1 MKSSATSMDATIYKS
16 LSLSNKKSNF
26 QMYNTP
32 SLTSYHNQIKKSK
45 IKNPFI
51 NSASSLYVDLLKQ
64 THFKKENRMLYEKN
78 YYINL
83 LKIKLKKKPEILPK
97 LKTLSSTKTFPISI
111 DNINSLTN
119 INFLKNSEKNM
130 KTFSYRNIN
139 NQKKNALYKRI
150 IDGKPTNLKSVYVHK
165 LLSSNNDP
173 GMKEGD
179 RQYNSNNNIEESE
192 YHPSIIIQTK
202 TMNND
207 YNLNKSK
214 MKFMIYHGK
223 NKAVKNISNSVEK
236 DIVRKYEG
244 ISNTRIKQLFLKNKL
259 IKVCNKMRSVQKD
272 VDNTKNKL
280 NDLFTTL
287 HKDIQFNLDEEYSK
301 DLL

>member
-16 LSLSNKKSNF
+16 FSLSNKKSNF
-26 QMYNTP
+26 KMYNTP

-45 IKNPFI
+45 IKNPYI
-51 NSASSLYVDLLKQ
+51 SSASSFFVDLLRQ
-64 THFKKENRMLYEKN
+64 TQFKKENRISYEKN

-97 LKTLSSTKTFPISI
+97 LKTLSSTNTFPISI

-119 INFLKNSEKNM
+119 INFLKNFEKNM

-139 NQKKNALYKRI
+139 NKRKNALYKRI
-150 IDGKPTNLKSVYVHK
+150 IDGQPTNLKSVYVHK
-165 LLSSNNDP
+165 ILSSNNES
-173 GMKEGD
+173 GAKEGD
-179 RQYNSNNNIEESE
+179 KQYYNNINEPE
-192 YHPSIIIQTK
+192 YQPSIIIQTK

-223 NKAVKNISNSVEK
+223 NKAIKNISNSVEK

-244 ISNTRIKQLFLKNKL
+244 INNTRIKQLFLKKKL
-259 IKVCNKMRSVQKD
+259 IKVCNKMKSVQKD

-280 NDLFTTL
+280 NNLFTTL

>member
-1 MKSSATSMDATIYKS
+1 MKSSATSMDATIYKNF
-16 LSLSNKKSNF
+16 SLSNKKSNF
-26 QMYNTP
+26 KMYNTP
-32 SLTSYHNQIKKSK
+32 LTSYHNQIKKNK
-45 IKNPFI
+45 IKNPYI
-51 NSASSLYVDLLKQ
+51 NSASSLFVDLLKQ
-64 THFKKENRMLYEKN
+64 THLKKENHVLYEKN

-119 INFLKNSEKNM
+119 INYLKNSDKNM
-130 KTFSYRNIN
+130 KTFSYRSIN

-150 IDGKPTNLKSVYVHK
+150 LDGKPTNLKSVYIHK
-165 LLSSNNDP
+165 LLSSNNYS
-173 GMKEGD
+173 GVKEED
-179 RQYNSNNNIEESE
+179 RQYYNNIDDPE
-192 YHPSIIIQTK
+192 YQPSIIIQTK

-214 MKFMIYHGK
+214 MKFMKYHGK
-223 NKAVKNISNSVEK
+223 NKSIKNIRNSVEK
-236 DIVRKYEG
+236 DIVHKYEG
-244 ISNTRIKQLFLKNKL
+244 INNARIKQLFLKNKL

-272 VDNTKNKL
+272 VDSTKNKL
-280 NDLFTTL
+280 NTLFTTL

>member
-16 LSLSNKKSNF
+16 SSLSNKKSHF
-26 QMYNTP
+26 KMFNTP
-32 SLTSYHNQIKKSK
+32 SLTSYHSQIRKSN
-45 IKNPFI
+45 IKNPYI
-51 NSASSLYVDLLKQ
+51 NSASSLFVDLLKQ
-64 THFKKENRMLYEKN
+64 THFKKENRILYEKN

-83 LKIKLKKKPEILPK
+83 LKMKLKKKPEILPK

-111 DNINSLTN
+111 DTINSLTN

-139 NQKKNALYKRI
+139 NQRKNALYKRI

-165 LLSSNNDP
+165 LLSTNNNS
-173 GMKEGD
+173 GVKEGEG
-179 RQYNSNNNIEESE
+179 QYNNNKIEEFE
-192 YHPSIIIQTK
+192 NQPSIIIQTK

-223 NKAVKNISNSVEK
+223 NKAFKNISNSVEK

-244 ISNTRIKQLFLKNKL
+244 INNTKIKQLFLKNKL

-280 NDLFTTL
+280 NNLFTTL
-287 HKDIQFNLDEEYSK
+287 HKDIQLNMDEEFSK
-301 DLL
+301 ELF

>member
-26 QMYNTP
+26 KMHNTP
-32 SLTSYHNQIKKSK
+32 SLTSYNNQIKKSK

-64 THFKKENRMLYEKN
+64 THFKKENRILYEKN

-192 YHPSIIIQTK
+192 YQPSIIIQTK

-223 NKAVKNISNSVEK
+223 NKAIKNISNSVEK

-244 ISNTRIKQLFLKNKL
+244 INNTRIKQLFLKNKL

-280 NDLFTTL
+280 NDLFINL
-287 HKDIQFNLDEEYSK
+287 HKDIQINMDEEYSK

>member
-1 MKSSATSMDATIYKS
+1 MSYKY
-16 LSLSNKKSNF
+16 LSNKKSNF
-26 QMYNTP
+26 KMYNTP
-32 SLTSYHNQIKKSK
+32 SLTSYNNQIKKSK

-51 NSASSLYVDLLKQ
+51 NSASSLFVDLLKQ
-64 THFKKENRMLYEKN
+64 THFKKENRILYEKN

-119 INFLKNSEKNM
+119 INFLKNSEKNL

-139 NQKKNALYKRI
+139 NQKKNVLYKRI

-192 YHPSIIIQTK
+192 YQPNIIIQTK

-223 NKAVKNISNSVEK
+223 NKAIKNISNSVEK

-244 ISNTRIKQLFLKNKL
+244 INKTRIKQLFLKNKL

-280 NDLFTTL
+280 NDLFTNL
-287 HKDIQFNLDEEYSK
+287 HKDIQINMDEEYSK

>member
-16 LSLSNKKSNF
+16 SSLSNKKSHF
-26 QMYNTP
+26 KMFNTP
-32 SLTSYHNQIKKSK
+32 SLTSYHSQIKKRI
-45 IKNPFI
+45 IKNPYI
-51 NSASSLYVDLLKQ
+51 NSASSLFVDLLKQ
-64 THFKKENRMLYEKN
+64 THFKKENRILYEKN

-83 LKIKLKKKPEILPK
+83 LKMKLKKKPEILPK
-97 LKTLSSTKTFPISI
+97 LKSLSSTKTFPISI
-111 DNINSLTN
+111 DTINSITN

-139 NQKKNALYKRI
+139 NQRKNALYKRI

-165 LLSSNNDP
+165 LLSTYNNS
-173 GMKEGD
+173 GVKEGD
-179 RQYNSNNNIEESE
+179 KQSNNNNIKDSE
-192 YHPSIIIQTK
+192 NQPSIIIQTK

-223 NKAVKNISNSVEK
+223 NKDIKNISNSVEK

-244 ISNTRIKQLFLKNKL
+244 INNTRIKQLFLKNKL
-259 IKVCNKMRSVQKD
+259 IKVCNKMRLVQKD

-280 NDLFTTL
+280 NNLFSNL
-287 HKDIQFNLDEEYSK
+287 HKDIQLNMDEEYSK
-301 DLL
+301 ELF

>member
-1 MKSSATSMDATIYKS
+1 MKSSATSMDATIYKG

-26 QMYNTP
+26 KMYNTP
-32 SLTSYHNQIKKSK
+32 SLTSYHNQIKKNK
-45 IKNPFI
+45 IKNPYI
-51 NSASSLYVDLLKQ
+51 NSSSSLFVDLLKQ
-64 THFKKENRMLYEKN
+64 THFKKENRILYEKN

-83 LKIKLKKKPEILPK
+83 LKMKLKKKPEILPK
-97 LKTLSSTKTFPISI
+97 LKKLSSTKTFPISI

-119 INFLKNSEKNM
+119 INFLKNSIKNM

-150 IDGKPTNLKSVYVHK
+150 IEGQPTNLKSVYVHK

-173 GMKEGD
+173 GAKEGE
-179 RQYNSNNNIEESE
+179 RQYNNNFEESE
-192 YHPSIIIQTK
+192 YQPSITIQTK

-207 YNLNKSK
+207 YNLNKSR

-236 DIVRKYEG
+236 DIVRKYKG
-244 ISNTRIKQLFLKNKL
+244 FNNTRIKQLFLKNKL
-259 IKVCNKMRSVQKD
+259 IKVCNKMKSVQKD
-272 VDNTKNKL
+272 FDNTKNKL
-280 NDLFTTL
+280 NNLFTSL

-301 DLL
+301 DLF

>member
-26 QMYNTP
+26 KKYNTP
-32 SLTSYHNQIKKSK
+32 SLTSYNNQIRKSK

-64 THFKKENRMLYEKN
+64 THFKKENRILYEKN

-130 KTFSYRNIN
+130 KAFSYRNIN

-192 YHPSIIIQTK
+192 YQPSIIIQTK

-223 NKAVKNISNSVEK
+223 NKAIKNISNSVEK

-244 ISNTRIKQLFLKNKL
+244 INNTRIKQLFLKNKL

-280 NDLFTTL
+280 NDLFINL
-287 HKDIQFNLDEEYSK
+287 HKDIQINMDEVYSK

>member
-1 MKSSATSMDATIYKS
+1 MKSSATSMEATIYKS
-16 LSLSNKKSNF
+16 LPISNKKSNF
-26 QMYNTP
+26 KMYNTP
-32 SLTSYHNQIKKSK
+32 SITSYHNQIKKSK
-45 IKNPFI
+45 IKNPYI
-51 NSASSLYVDLLKQ
+51 NSASSLFVDLLQQ
-64 THFKKENRMLYEKN
+64 THFKHENRISYEKN

-119 INFLKNSEKNM
+119 TNFLKNSQKNV

-165 LLSSNNDP
+165 FLSSNNDS
-173 GMKEGD
+173 GMKEGH
-179 RQYNSNNNIEESE
+179 RQYNINTEEPE
-192 YHPSIIIQTK
+192 NQPSIIIQTK
-202 TMNND
+202 TLNND

-223 NKAVKNISNSVEK
+223 NKAVKNPSNSVEK

-244 ISNTRIKQLFLKNKL
+244 INNIRIKQLFLKNKL
-259 IKVCNKMRSVQKD
+259 IRVCNKMRSVQKD

-280 NDLFTTL
+280 NNLFTTL
-287 HKDIQFNLDEEYSK
+287 HRDIQLNLDEEYSK
-301 DLL
+301 EYL

>member
-1 MKSSATSMDATIYKS
+1 MKSSATSMDATIYKG

-26 QMYNTP
+26 KMYNTP
-32 SLTSYHNQIKKSK
+32 SLTLYHNQIKKSK
-45 IKNPFI
+45 IRSPYI
-51 NSASSLYVDLLKQ
+51 SSASSFFVDLLKQ
-64 THFKKENRMLYEKN
+64 THFKKENRILYEKN

-83 LKIKLKKKPEILPK
+83 LKMKLKKKPEILPK
-97 LKTLSSTKTFPISI
+97 LKKLSSTKTFPISI

-119 INFLKNSEKNM
+119 INFLKNSIKNM

-150 IDGKPTNLKSVYVHK
+150 IEGQPTNLKSVYVHK

-173 GMKEGD
+173 GAKEGE
-179 RQYNSNNNIEESE
+179 RQYNNNFEQSE
-192 YHPSIIIQTK
+192 YQPSITIQTK

-207 YNLNKSK
+207 YNLNKSR

-223 NKAVKNISNSVEK
+223 NKAVKNINNSVEK
-236 DIVRKYEG
+236 DIVRKYKG
-244 ISNTRIKQLFLKNKL
+244 FNNTRIKQLFLKNKL
-259 IKVCNKMRSVQKD
+259 IKVCNKMKSVQKD
-272 VDNTKNKL
+272 FDNTKNKL
-280 NDLFTTL
+280 NNLFTSL

-301 DLL
+301 DLF